1 MNNPEEGLSRCIH
14 TLVAALLTAVA
25 CPTADAAIEV
35 LGVQYQQDNPYPEYQ
50 CWYRYGDYPT
60 TCHSTVVGANAHVFL
75 KNTGASPVTISDV
88 TLGPYSLNSILKR
101 DATLHDTASIYYKW
115 DDPTQDV
122 FDLGEPVWYRADPN
136 PIPAG
141 GVARV
146 VVR

>member
-1 MNNPEEGLSRCIH
+1 MNNPKEGLSRCIH

-88 TLGPYSLNSILKR
+88 TLGRVQSQ
-101 DATLHDTASIYYKW
+101 HD
-115 DDPTQDV
+115 PQ
-122 FDLGEPVWYRADPN
+122 
-136 PIPAG
+136 
-141 GVARV
+141 AR
-146 VVR
+146 RYLARHSQHLLQMG